1 MKYRMMRLGRLLSI
15 SLALAL
21 LITGYAALLLFLS
34 RGYSHISILWWFVA
48 FVVGVFGLVVTAV
61 YQMKVT
67 RLKRIIARIEENSL
81 NTDVDSRRPTS
92 LDQLEQTVEQ
102 WGEKQHRLIQELESR
117 EEFRREY
124 MGNVSH
130 ELKTP
135 IFNIQGYILTLL
147 DGAKDNPEVA
157 EKFLKRASKS
167 VDRMTSLIKD
177 MDALSRVESGQYD
190 IVLEPV
196 QIKLIID
203 DAVQSIESYAR
214 KHNAEVRV
222 VYRVDEKLQVVCD
235 ASRIIQVLD
244 NLLVNA
250 IKYSDNKKEVVLT
263 VESVDSKV
271 RITVKDNGFGIPEKE
286 IGRVFER
293 FYRVDKARSRDAG
306 GSGLG
311 LSIVKHIIDKHHE
324 SISVQS
330 VEGKGTEF
338 KFTLKRV

>member
-1 MKYRMMRLGRLLSI
+1 MMRLGRLLSI
-15 SLALAL
+15 SLGLAL

-34 RGYSHISILWWFVA
+34 RGYSHISALWWFVA

-67 RLKRIIARIEENSL
+67 RLKRIVARIEENSL

>member
-1 MKYRMMRLGRLLSI
+1 
-15 SLALAL
+15 
-21 LITGYAALLLFLS
+21 LS
-34 RGYSHISILWWFVA
+34 RGYSHISTLWWFVA

-67 RLKRIIARIEENSL
+67 RLKRIVARIEENSL